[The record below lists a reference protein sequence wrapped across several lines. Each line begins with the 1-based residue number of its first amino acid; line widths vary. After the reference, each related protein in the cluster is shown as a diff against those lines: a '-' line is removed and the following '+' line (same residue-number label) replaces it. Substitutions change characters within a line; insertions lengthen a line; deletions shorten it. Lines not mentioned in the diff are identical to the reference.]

1 MAVASAD
8 GRPPQRLAN
17 LSPVEAAAL
26 VAAGFA
32 IGAYATAIGAGGG
45 FLIAPLLLVH
55 YADAEPTA
63 VTSASLS
70 VVAVSSG
77 VSTVMGARRRRID
90 YPVAG
95 ALAAAAVPGALIGA
109 SLTGFVPQQ
118 VFTGGIA
125 VMLLLLAAY
134 LAWKPRAAFVD
145 PVRRGWRRRF
155 RDGEGDVY
163 GYRVPL
169 LRSLGTTLAAALVA
183 ALAGIGGGVLYV
195 PLATRVMRMPHPLA
209 VPTAHVV
216 IATLAVVVAGFHFAA
231 GHMDEPMRDVVWLV
245 AGVVLANPIGQRLNR
260 RLGEGALTRALA
272 AGLLIASLRTAW
284 GVA

>member
-1 MAVASAD
+1 M
-8 GRPPQRLAN
+8 
-17 LSPVEAAAL
+17 SPVEAAAL
-26 VAAGFA
+26 IAAGFV
-32 IGAYATAIGAGGG
+32 IGAYAAAIGAGGG
-45 FLIAPLLLVH
+45 FLIAPLLLAR
-55 YADAEPTA
+55 YSDAEPTA
-63 VTSASLS
+63 ITSASLS

-77 VSTVMGARRRRID
+77 LSAIMGARRRRID

-95 ALAAAAVPGALIGA
+95 ALAAAAVPGSLIGA
-109 SLTGFVPQQ
+109 SLTGFLPRQ

-125 VMLLLLAAY
+125 VMLLLLAVY

-155 RDGEGDVY
+155 RDGEGDLY
-163 GYRVPL
+163 GYRIPL
-169 LRSLGTTLAAALVA
+169 LRSLLTTLVAALVA

-209 VPTAHVV
+209 VPAAHIV
-216 IATLAVVVAGFHFAA
+216 IATLAIVVTGFHFAA
-231 GHMDEPMRDVVWLV
+231 GQIDEPMRDVVWLV
-245 AGVVLANPIGQRLNR
+245 VGVVLANPVGQRLNH

-272 AGLLIASLRTAW
+272 AGLLIISLRIAW

>member
-8 GRPPQRLAN
+8 GRPQRRLTS

-26 VAAGFA
+26 VVAGFA

-45 FLIAPLLLVH
+45 FLFAPLLLLR
-55 YADAEPTA
+55 YADAEPA
-63 VTSASLS
+63 AITSASLS

-77 VSTVMGARRRRID
+77 LSAVMGARRRRID

-109 SLTGFVPQQ
+109 SLTGFLPRQL
-118 VFTGGIA
+118 FTGGIA
-125 VMLLLLAAY
+125 VMLLLLAGY
-134 LAWKPRAAFVD
+134 LGWRPRAAFVD

-163 GYRVPL
+163 GYRIPL
-169 LRSLGTTLAAALVA
+169 LRSAVTTLVAAFVA

-209 VPTAHVV
+209 VPAAHIV
-216 IATLAVVVAGFHFAA
+216 IATLAVVVAAFHFAA

-245 AGVVLANPIGQRLNR
+245 AGVVIANPVGQRLNR
-260 RLGEGALTRALA
+260 RLGEGTLTRALA
-272 AGLLIASLRTAW
+272 AGLLLVSLRTAW